1 MASRLTSTPTAH
13 ADSAIDVAT
22 RVHNRRT
29 PSKNR
34 RSKTMNAATKRSIF
48 AAAGLAAI
56 GLAAWPQQA
65 TPMAQQGVPTVHRD
79 VALVDDGSVILP
91 PETTI
96 DSDLFNSVLGP
107 NGTEAD
113 LYNALVSSVGATEAQ
128 TLLDTDGASPLYSG
142 VFDGAASRAF
152 EGLFINTLVSED
164 ELNQLLGVTQDNS
177 ETAILADLLTNPG
190 PPIPGSTDLTVGD
203 LTSAVGTSSFDS
215 DLTTIANADY
225 SLALGDFEGYLGSF
239 AGDLG
244 SLGSLGDLGSLGTDL
259 TAILDGLTGLL

>member
-1 MASRLTSTPTAH
+1 
-13 ADSAIDVAT
+13 
-22 RVHNRRT
+22 
-29 PSKNR
+29 
-34 RSKTMNAATKRSIF
+34 MNAATKRSIV

-56 GLAAWPQQA
+56 GLAAWPQHA
-65 TPMAQQGVPTVHRD
+65 TPMAQHGVPTVHRD

-91 PETTI
+91 PETPI
-96 DSDLFNSVLGP
+96 DTELFNSVLGP
-107 NGTEAD
+107 SGAEAD

-128 TLLDTDGASPLYSG
+128 TLLDTDGASPLFSG
-142 VFDGAASRAF
+142 VINGAESRAF

-164 ELNQLLGVTQDNS
+164 ELNQLLGVTQGDS

-190 PPIPGSTDLTVGD
+190 PPIPGSTDLTIDD
-203 LTSAVGTSSFDS
+203 LTSAVGTSSFDT

-244 SLGSLGDLGSLGTDL
+244 GLGNLGDLGNLGSDL
-259 TAILDGLTGLL
+259 TAILDGLTGIL

>member
-1 MASRLTSTPTAH
+1 
-13 ADSAIDVAT
+13 
-22 RVHNRRT
+22 
-29 PSKNR
+29 
-34 RSKTMNAATKRSIF
+34 MNAATKRSIV

-56 GLAAWPQQA
+56 GLAAWPQHA
-65 TPMAQQGVPTVHRD
+65 MPMAQHGVPTVHRD

-96 DSDLFNSVLGP
+96 DTELFNSVLGP
-107 NGTEAD
+107 SGAEAD

-128 TLLDTDGASPLYSG
+128 TLLDTDGASPLFSG
-142 VFDGAASRAF
+142 VFNGAESRAF

-164 ELNQLLGVTQDNS
+164 ELNQLLGVTQGNS

-190 PPIPGSTDLTVGD
+190 PPIPGSTDLTIGD
-203 LTSAVGTSSFDS
+203 LTSAVGTSSFDT

-244 SLGSLGDLGSLGTDL
+244 SLGNLGDLGNLGSDL

>member
-1 MASRLTSTPTAH
+1 
-13 ADSAIDVAT
+13 
-22 RVHNRRT
+22 
-29 PSKNR
+29 
-34 RSKTMNAATKRSIF
+34 MNAATKRSIV

-56 GLAAWPQQA
+56 GLAAWPQHA

-96 DSDLFNSVLGP
+96 DTELFNSVLGP
-107 NGTEAD
+107 SGTVAD

-128 TLLDTDGASPLYSG
+128 TLLDTDGASPLFSG
-142 VFDGAASRAF
+142 VFNGAESRAF

-164 ELNQLLGVTQDNS
+164 ELNQLLGVTQGDS

-190 PPIPGSTDLTVGD
+190 PPIPGSTDLTIGD
-203 LTSAVGTSSFDS
+203 LTSAVGTSSFDT

-244 SLGSLGDLGSLGTDL
+244 DLGNLGSDL
-259 TAILDGLTGLL
+259 TAILDGLTGIL

>member
-1 MASRLTSTPTAH
+1 
-13 ADSAIDVAT
+13 
-22 RVHNRRT
+22 
-29 PSKNR
+29 
-34 RSKTMNAATKRSIF
+34 MNAATKRSIV

-56 GLAAWPQQA
+56 GLAAWPQHA
-65 TPMAQQGVPTVHRD
+65 TPMAQHGVPTVHRD

-96 DSDLFNSVLGP
+96 DTELFNSVLGP
-107 NGTEAD
+107 SGAEAD

-128 TLLDTDGASPLYSG
+128 TLLDTDGASPVFSG
-142 VFDGAASRAF
+142 VFNGAESRAF

-164 ELNQLLGVTQDNS
+164 ELNQLLGVTQGNS

-190 PPIPGSTDLTVGD
+190 PPIPGSTDLTIGD
-203 LTSAVGTSSFDS
+203 LTSAVGTSSFDT

-244 SLGSLGDLGSLGTDL
+244 GLGNLGDLGNLGSDL
-259 TAILDGLTGLL
+259 TAILDGLTGIL

>member
-1 MASRLTSTPTAH
+1 
-13 ADSAIDVAT
+13 
-22 RVHNRRT
+22 
-29 PSKNR
+29 
-34 RSKTMNAATKRSIF
+34 MNAATKRSIV

-56 GLAAWPQQA
+56 GLAAWPQHA
-65 TPMAQQGVPTVHRD
+65 TPMAQHGVPTVHRD

-96 DSDLFNSVLGP
+96 DTELFNSVLGP
-107 NGTEAD
+107 SGAEAD

-128 TLLDTDGASPLYSG
+128 TLLDTDGASPLFSG
-142 VFDGAASRAF
+142 VFNGAESRAF

-164 ELNQLLGVTQDNS
+164 ELNQLLGVTQGNS
-177 ETAILADLLTNPG
+177 ETAILADLLNNPG
-190 PPIPGSTDLTVGD
+190 PPIPGSTDLTIGD
-203 LTSAVGTSSFDS
+203 LTSAVGTPSFDT

-244 SLGSLGDLGSLGTDL
+244 GLGNLGDLGNLGSDL
-259 TAILDGLTGLL
+259 TAILDGLTGIL

>member
-1 MASRLTSTPTAH
+1 
-13 ADSAIDVAT
+13 
-22 RVHNRRT
+22 
-29 PSKNR
+29 
-34 RSKTMNAATKRSIF
+34 MNAATKRSIV

-56 GLAAWPQQA
+56 GLAAWPQHA
-65 TPMAQQGVPTVHRD
+65 TPMAQHGVPTVHRD

-96 DSDLFNSVLGP
+96 DTELFNSVLGP
-107 NGTEAD
+107 SGAEAD

-128 TLLDTDGASPLYSG
+128 TLLDTDGASPLFSG
-142 VFDGAASRAF
+142 VFNGAESRAF

-164 ELNQLLGVTQDNS
+164 ELNQLLGVTQGNS

-190 PPIPGSTDLTVGD
+190 PPIPGSTDLTIGD
-203 LTSAVGTSSFDS
+203 LTSAVGTSSFDT

-244 SLGSLGDLGSLGTDL
+244 GLGNLGDLGNLGSDL
-259 TAILDGLTGLL
+259 TAILDGLTGIL